1 MNKKNVI
8 PVVFCFNDNYM
19 LGAYITIFSMLEN
32 ANKSTKYEI
41 YIIYSELSK
50 ENMEKLNAFKD
61 IYNIKINYINVGNDF
76 NNAHTIHYISKET
89 YYRLLIPWLIKDI
102 DKILYLDCD
111 LIIDGDLQDL
121 YNLDIQDSLIA
132 GSIATSFILTV
143 EKVYPNFFDNL
154 GVNKLQYINAG
165 ILIINSKKF
174 REMNLLDLLLNESK
188 KEYHFSDQ
196 DILNIVCKN
205 KKYIFN
211 PKYNNCCYSLNF
223 FDNKYSDFIDIND
236 FKDYYFDPIIFHYV
250 GEHKPWDY
258 YYPNSEAHNLWWKYY
273 KKSPIF
279 SKTYFDNKVKEFLL
293 QRRIIENNKEGEIDL
308 KLEIE
313 NLRLN
318 CNWFNIFGIS
328 NNNEYLRITLF
339 GIKFTFKINKDIVNK
354 LAWWIPIRKLRDN
367 FRNKFFDNFIG
378 GGVNKGRIFVDIIE
392 KIKNVK
398 RHCNI
403 NCSVAFLFGL
413 ISFNESGDI

>member
-61 IYNIKINYINVGNDF
+61 IYNININYIEAGYNLNNSHTNVRF
-76 NNAHTIHYISKET
+76 SKEV
-89 YYRLLIPWLIKDI
+89 YYRLLIPWLINDI
-102 DKILYLDCD
+102 DKILYLDSD
-111 LIIDGDLQDL
+111 LIIDGDLYDL
-121 YNLDIQDSLIA
+121 YNLNVDNYLIA
-132 GSIATSFILTV
+132 GSLASSCILTV
-143 EKVYPNFFDNL
+143 ENTYPNFFEKLDLDKKEYVNS
-154 GVNKLQYINAG
+154 GV
-165 ILIINSKKF
+165 LIINSKKF
-174 REMNLLDLLLNESK
+174 REMNLLDLLLKYSKNE
-188 KEYHFSDQ
+188 YIFVDQ

-293 QRRIIENNKEGEIDL
+293 QRKNIENNN
-308 KLEIE
+308 IE
-313 NLRLN
+313 NDIEKRIQNLRLKNEELKLN
-318 CNWFNIFGIS
+318 CNWFNLFGIS
-328 NNNEYLRITLF
+328 NNSEYLRLTLF
-339 GIKFTFKINKDIVNK
+339 GIKFTFKINKEIINN

-378 GGVNKGRIFVDIIE
+378 GG
-392 KIKNVK
+392 
-398 RHCNI
+398 
-403 NCSVAFLFGL
+403 
-413 ISFNESGDI
+413 